1 MEYLRNRLANFQ
13 IEESQKNEAK
23 DSNIENREDKIFLIF
38 GIKEESQIEKVRPKI
53 VKFNIKDKT
62 L

>member
-1 MEYLRNRLANFQ
+1 MEYLRNKLANFQ
-13 IEESQKNEAK
+13 IEEIQKNEAK
-23 DSNIENREDKIFLIF
+23 DNDTGNRTKIFLIF

-53 VKFNIKDKT
+53 VKFNIKDKA